1 MTPGFP
7 WNCRTNENGYLT
19 FAGWSTLWEL
29 LLRCDAAATLRW
41 LVLLGW
47 DDEVCLLYVVTK
59 PKQEDW
65 RSNNYLRRH
74 VVHAFAFGDS
84 AVGKVRASP
93 PSHAQ
98 TSLLQRLLASKSTPA
113 PTETLS
119 TVVAPVSFSTDNLT
133 TIKKTLLFSEVPV
146 GQERQTLREMGK
158 ACDIACSR
166 ARGE

>member
-7 WNCRTNENGYLT
+7 WNCRTNENGHLT
-19 FAGWSTLWEL
+19 FAGWSSLWEL
-29 LLRCDAAATLRW
+29 LLRCDAAETLRW

-65 RSNNYLRRH
+65 RSNNFLRRH
-74 VVHAFAFGDS
+74 VVHAFAFGAA
-84 AVGKVRASP
+84 AVGKVAAPRGAD
-93 PSHAQ
+93 AQ
-98 TSLLQRLLASKSTPA
+98 TSLLQRLLAAKATPT

-133 TIKKTLLFSEVPV
+133 TVKKTLLFSEVPA
-146 GQERQTLREMGK
+146 GLEPKTLREMGK
-158 ACDIACSR
+158 ACDIAC
-166 ARGE
+166 GGGGGL

>member
-7 WNCRTNENGYLT
+7 WNCRTNENGHLT
-19 FAGWSTLWEL
+19 FAGWSSLWEL

-93 PSHAQ
+93 RSHAQ
-98 TSLLQRLLASKSTPA
+98 TSLLQRLLAAKTTPV

-146 GQERQTLREMGK
+146 GLERKTLREMGK
-158 ACDIACSR
+158 ACDIACWSR
-166 ARGE
+166 GGE